1 MNNSHIKN
9 EDEYL
14 DDLMEKMDKMNIKDK
29 DKIEKMKKIKETNRI
44 YKKTLGI
51 DKNELLKLSDEDLAK
66 KLSIIIPSNKKGNI
80 GMSTEENAN

>member
-29 DKIEKMKKIKETNRI
+29 EKIEKMKKIK
-44 YKKTLGI
+44 
-51 DKNELLKLSDEDLAK
+51 
-66 KLSIIIPSNKKGNI
+66 
-80 GMSTEENAN
+80 

>member
-29 DKIEKMKKIKETNRI
+29 EKIEKMKKIKETNEI

-66 KLSIIIPSNKKGNI
+66 KLSIIIPSHKKGNI
-80 GMSTEENAN
+80 GMSAE